1 MEGLGER
8 GAAAGVG
15 GVANL
20 FSVGLVFA
28 DQALGGLEI
37 HANTST
43 GEAFGALCVW
53 EVRGMAVCG

>member
-1 MEGLGER
+1 MGER
-8 GAAAGVG
+8 GAAAGVE

-28 DQALGGLEI
+28 GQALGGVI
-37 HANTST
+37 HASTST
-43 GEAFGALCVW
+43 GAAFGAFCGW